1 MLATGAAR
9 GGYKPAMNAHPSPA
23 LAVVLLA
30 VLATAGCGSTD
41 TRTGATAPSRTEAMP
56 VHAGLIFSGPF
67 RWVERDKAFEVAGA
81 PGPVGLD
88 KPLRPLATLQWPSCR
103 ARPANRPAGPNVL
116 TDRLAKPAALCSATV
131 RFGIAADGRVN
142 NTQLIHAAQSDGV
155 DPSFNFGFNVVT
167 NVNQW
172 RFEPPMRGGKPA
184 DICCVELNLD

>member
-1 MLATGAAR
+1 
-9 GGYKPAMNAHPSPA
+9 MNAHPSPA
-23 LAVVLLA
+23 LAVILLA
-30 VLATAGCGSTD
+30 ALFTAGCGSAD
-41 TRTGATAPSRTEAMP
+41 TRTGAVAPSRPETMP
-56 VHAGLIFSGPF
+56 VNAALIFSGPF

-88 KPLRPLATLQWPSCR
+88 QPLRPLATLHRPSC
-103 ARPANRPAGPNVL
+103 PAKAGNRPAGPNVL

-142 NTQLIHAAQSDGV
+142 HTQLIHAAQSEGV

-172 RFEPPMRGGKPA
+172 RFEPPLRGGKAA
-184 DICCVELNLD
+184 DVCCVELSIN